1 MGCQSRNAKGK
12 PCSAPLY
19 KDGYCYVHHPE
30 ADEARAVARR
40 KGGENSANAARAQ
53 KRMVAYSIGGVRAIL
68 STVLR
73 DLLDGRIDTG
83 VATAA
88 ATLGRAVITANEKG
102 ELEARIA
109 ELERRAGVV
118 KDEGAT

>member
-1 MGCQSRNAKGK
+1 LCRF
-12 PCSAPLY
+12 
-19 KDGYCYVHHPE
+19 HHPDTE
-30 ADEARAVARR
+30 AERAEARR
-40 KGGENSANAARAQ
+40 KGGAGKSHAARAQ
-53 KRMVAYSIGGVRAIL
+53 RQMVTYTIGGVRAIL

-73 DLLDGRIDTG
+73 DLLEGRIETG

-102 ELEARIA
+102 EMEARIA

-118 KDEGAT
+118 PEAGQD